1 VGLGSEPVE
10 WVKTVLEA
18 KDRTKAG
25 ANVPARGLTL
35 VEVKYDGKPRCRPT
49 SSEEE

>member
-1 VGLGSEPVE
+1 
-10 WVKTVLEA
+10 
-18 KDRTKAG
+18 
-25 ANVPARGLTL
+25 VPAKGLTL